1 MSALMNAGLAVKKL
15 NLNDTS
21 PKKVGRSQ
29 SDGMLDSSFQSL
41 QGEYMLDSSTD
52 TVRSQTP
59 DVYNIT
65 DSPQQ
70 KKRNRFSMSKRR
82 GPNHLRSRYVDTF
95 SNEDGNNTTTKEK

>member
-1 MSALMNAGLAVKKL
+1 MKQMHRSSMNKVVKKL

-52 TVRSQTP
+52 TVSKYL
-59 DVYNIT
+59 D
-65 DSPQQ
+65 DSAPSIISISTL
-70 KKRNRFSMSKRR
+70 F
-82 GPNHLRSRYVDTF
+82 LYTL
-95 SNEDGNNTTTKEK
+95 